1 MSFQKIDILFVYK
14 MLANYFSIMM
24 ATLVPTEHKLYQKR
38 VNEYKKYFRHFLLT
52 SRFNNH
58 TWSENAHF
66 RQTHSQYGCV
76 YCAPDPVSASIPV
89 DAIMFILEMNNDMN
103 KIMGIG
109 MVRNHPFINK
119 WIVYDNQNYNRYM
132 FSGKTRID
140 RSEMSAEEE
149 RIFTV
154 FDILCF
160 TGNKHMKRGQGLKAF
175 PADMLYR
182 CMSRLD
188 LLEFIVDMFKRR
200 LREKTPV
207 SRLPSVST

>member
-76 YCAPDPVSASIPV
+76 YCAPDPVSASI
-89 DAIMFILEMNNDMN
+89 LEMNNDTN

-109 MVRNHPFINK
+109 MVRNHPLINK
-119 WIVYDNQNYNRYM
+119 WTVYDNQNYNRYM
-132 FSGKTRID
+132 FKGKTRID
-140 RSEMSAEEE
+140 RSEMSTEEE

-200 LREKTPV
+200 LSENATGPA
-207 SRLPSVST
+207 VST